1 MEFCHFLFFL
11 VKKEHK
17 KDVKC
22 KAFTTTKLELKK
34 INNPRNCT
42 MKNIRFSEKLS
53 SISMFSVFLN
63 SLGIKH
69 THRNIKGRK
78 KPHAMTNNSAIISQ

>member
-22 KAFTTTKLELKK
+22 KAFTTTKLELRKDKEPKK
-34 INNPRNCT
+34 LQYEKYRIFQ
-42 MKNIRFSEKLS
+42 KNYQVYQCFKYSFSS
-53 SISMFSVFLN
+53 S
-63 SLGIKH
+63 GIKSTH
-69 THRNIKGRK
+69 TNVRGRK
-78 KPHAMTNNSAIISQ
+78 KTTCNDK

>member
-11 VKKEHK
+11 VKKEQI

-34 INNPRNCT
+34 IQNPRNCN
-42 MKNIRFSEKLS
+42 MKKYKIFRKNYQVYQCFKYCLVPRVLKTHRDVRGRE
-53 SISMFSVFLN
+53 
-63 SLGIKH
+63 KH
-69 THRNIKGRK
+69 TI
-78 KPHAMTNNSAIISQ
+78 

>member
-11 VKKEHK
+11 VKKEHI

-34 INNPRNCT
+34 IQNPRNCN
-42 MKNIRFSEKLS
+42 MKNIRFSEKIIKYTNVLS
-53 SISMFSVFLN
+53 IFLVPWV
-63 SLGIKH
+63 LK
-69 THRNIKGRK
+69 THIE
-78 KPHAMTNNSAIISQ
+78 M

>member
-34 INNPRNCT
+34 IKNPRNCN

-53 SISMFSVFLN
+53 SISRFEIFL
-63 SLGIKH
+63 SSSGIKS
-69 THRNIKGRK
+69 TH
-78 KPHAMTNNSAIISQ
+78 